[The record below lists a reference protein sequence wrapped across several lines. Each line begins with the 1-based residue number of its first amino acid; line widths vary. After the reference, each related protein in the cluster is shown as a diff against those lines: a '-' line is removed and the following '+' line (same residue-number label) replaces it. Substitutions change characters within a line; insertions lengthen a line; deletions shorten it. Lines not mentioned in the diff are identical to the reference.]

1 MGLQY
6 LAIFLNR
13 VDLLFIQSSK
23 NHSNLCCY
31 HSISL
36 SSFIIHSW
44 YFGDIKRPEAE
55 KLLKTPPNE
64 HGAFLVRD
72 SDKGGYALS
81 MKDGDMVKHYKIR
94 STETGNFFIA
104 HNNPFTTLSD
114 LIQYYTKTA
123 DGLCDILKKACVKV
137 RFFYDK
143 LDSLHV

>member
-1 MGLQY
+1 M
-6 LAIFLNR
+6 
-13 VDLLFIQSSK
+13 
-23 NHSNLCCY
+23 
-31 HSISL
+31 
-36 SSFIIHSW
+36 
-44 YFGDIKRPEAE
+44 
-55 KLLKTPPNE
+55 KTPPNE

>member
-1 MGLQY
+1 M
-6 LAIFLNR
+6 
-13 VDLLFIQSSK
+13 
-23 NHSNLCCY
+23 
-31 HSISL
+31 
-36 SSFIIHSW
+36 
-44 YFGDIKRPEAE
+44 
-55 KLLKTPPNE
+55 
-64 HGAFLVRD
+64 RD

-104 HNNPFTTLSD
+104 HINPFTTLSD

>member
-1 MGLQY
+1 MQSFKNQGRIGLCRWLQILIY
-6 LAIFLNR
+6 AVLTQFHILI
-13 VDLLFIQSSK
+13 LL
-23 NHSNLCCY
+23 
-31 HSISL
+31 
-36 SSFIIHSW
+36 HSW
-44 YFGDIKRPEAE
+44 YFGGIKRPEAE

-94 STETGNFFIA
+94 TTDTGNFFIA

-123 DGLCDILKKACVKV
+123 DGLCDVLKKACVKV
-137 RFFYDK
+137 SGSYDRFNYSFQ
-143 LDSLHV
+143 V